1 MGLSTAALSSC
12 CVQAESFGTRSW
24 SSTLST
30 LSTISVSRQFV
41 TLWRALGQSDSS
53 APEQRISAEDNPFVK
68 PLSNVYS
75 VVPCRMCQGSR
86 EVKCD
91 VCDGKGSLARGG
103 FHKRNP
109 VAIERIVGSN
119 WTAMERT
126 FGRHHY
132 YVHSKRR
139 GPRKDWFLE
148 MVSACDETTRFWI
161 NSKILKDREQWSAG
175 WLQRGELHGIKDET
189 LREEAKATICKAC
202 KGCRTQPC
210 QMCAKSEGDL
220 HQSRELDIIDV

>member
-75 VVPCRMCQGSR
+75 VVPCRMCQ
-86 EVKCD
+86 
-91 VCDGKGSLARGG
+91 
-103 FHKRNP
+103 
-109 VAIERIVGSN
+109 GSN